1 MKQIKPQTIPDIYN
15 PIENIA
21 IWELPE
27 TYYSYILEQIYSI

>member
-15 PIENIA
+15 PIEDIA

-27 TYYSYILEQIYSI
+27 TYYSYILKQIDGI